1 MGHPGAALDQERDL
15 LLVQVDEMREPHIGT
30 KPVVLGDP
38 VHRPLAE
45 FVQAELHII
54 VGFRQVAVQAQPEVA
69 RGSGDDLQFV
79 WRGRSKKRKSTTSA
93 FNRDE

>member
-1 MGHPGAALDQERDL
+1 MCKPY
-15 LLVQVDEMREPHIGT
+15 VGT
-30 KPVVLGDP
+30 KPIVLGDP
-38 VHRPLAE
+38 MHRALAE
-45 FVQAELHII
+45 FIQAELHII

>member
-15 LLVQVDEMREPHIGT
+15 LLAEVDEMREPHIRA

-38 VHRPLAE
+38 MHRALAE

-54 VGFRQVAVQAQPEVA
+54 VGFRQVTVQA
-69 RGSGDDLQFV
+69 
-79 WRGRSKKRKSTTSA
+79 
-93 FNRDE
+93 